1 MQYTL
6 MLFEST
12 EDFAARK
19 DPDKQQDYMAAWSHY
34 VHALRESGVVVGGF
48 GLHAPETAA
57 TVKRSEGT
65 MLVQDGPVSE
75 TKEQLGGFFVIDV
88 PDLDAAL
95 AWAAR
100 APVNAVEVRQNLPAM
115 K

>member
-1 MQYTL
+1 MHYTL

-12 EDFAARK
+12 EDFAARTN
-19 DPDKQQDYMAAWSHY
+19 PEKQQEYLAGWSHY
-34 VHALRESGVVVGGF
+34 VHALRDSGVVVSGF

-57 TVKRSEGT
+57 TVKRVDGT
-65 MLVQDGPVSE
+65 MFVQDGPITE
-75 TKEQLGGFFVIDV
+75 TKEQLGGIFVIDV

-95 AWAAR
+95 EWAAR
-100 APVNAVEVRQNLPAM
+100 APVSAVEVRQNLPAM